1 MPLTGKL
8 ILSNRVK
15 KERTA
20 SQSLLPI
27 DTLEDAAKRRSQLM
41 SKITQRLSNKY
52 DAEDVHTKQNIKVE
66 AESPKKVKKKS
77 RH

>member
-41 SKITQRLSNKY
+41 SKITKRLSNKY
-52 DAEDVHTKQNIKVE
+52 DTEDVHTKQNIKVE

-77 RH
+77 RR